1 MYSTKRI
8 KFGFTNASASNNAA
22 EDAEADNQDEFT
34 PMLNTSTSSNNS
46 NVSAGGGNDSFSNLY
61 GNNNG
66 FSPVKDM
73 TNTSNLPPSP
83 SKLVP
88 YAKKATKFNIS
99 SEAQHVGLHRPRCRK
114 LRRSQYIET
123 DDVGTIINENIEEK
137 DGASFS
143 DTFSNLQVK
152 EENEVSVSMMFL
164 TMLFLSNENTLA
176 LRSSNDM
183 NDIIIYKDT
192 RQ

>member
-1 MYSTKRI
+1 MPETQKEV
-8 KFGFTNASASNNAA
+8 N
-22 EDAEADNQDEFT
+22 
-34 PMLNTSTSSNNS
+34 
-46 NVSAGGGNDSFSNLY
+46 
-61 GNNNG
+61 
-66 FSPVKDM
+66 
-73 TNTSNLPPSP
+73 
-83 SKLVP
+83 
-88 YAKKATKFNIS
+88 
-99 SEAQHVGLHRPRCRK
+99 H
-114 LRRSQYIET
+114 IET

-143 DTFSNLQVK
+143 DIFSNLQVK